1 MVEAKAEDAVHKAKV
16 DEAKA
21 KAAKAKA
28 AKAKA
33 AKAKARVAS
42 SLMATAVM
50 NLVGDTVT
58 KLATATSA
66 RPTYMT
72 VNIIRAARVRMLR
85 H

>member
-1 MVEAKAEDAVHKAKV
+1 VVEAKAEAVVHKAKV
-16 DEAKA
+16 DAAKA

-42 SLMATAVM
+42 NLMATAAM

-58 KLATATSA
+58 KLEIATSA
-66 RPTYMT
+66 KPTYVMGSMT
-72 VNIIRAARVRMLR
+72 RAERVRMLR